1 MAQRDKAL
9 PAAGTSLP
17 TEDVDQAALDAI
29 AEEFLSAI
37 RDGHEPRVD
46 TYVDRYPDAA
56 VQLRELL
63 CSIQMI
69 EQLKSAQT
77 QELRADTAAS
87 SNPLLPPIEQLG
99 DYQVVREIGRG
110 GMGVVFEAMHQS
122 LGRRV
127 AIKVLLH
134 SGLDDSKQLSRFRT
148 EARAAAKLRHSN
160 IVPVF
165 GVGSDGNT
173 HYYVMDFIEGESL
186 KRRIDRLAEQQESP
200 RGRSADEN
208 KHFYQAAEF
217 GNMIAGALAYAH
229 RLGVLHRDIKPANLL
244 VDHAGQCWVADFGL
258 AKLLEQEAITRTG
271 DILGTPQYM
280 PPEAFRGEYDARSE
294 VYALGLTLYELV
306 AMKPAIDGKN
316 AGDILRR
323 ASKGLVNPLRK
334 DAPALPRDLET
345 IILKC
350 LAESPAARYQTAA
363 LLRDDLQRYLSRQP
377 VRARRSGPLIRCI
390 RWTQR
395 QPIVA
400 GLTLTSFA
408 LLLALALVSAA
419 GYFSTRSALN
429 STRQAWQETETAL
442 QDRTEALELADKQQ
456 RRAESNL
463 QVALRAFSEITEDIS
478 ARNIESDL
486 DILGEVADTT
496 VAGVSDA
503 DAAMLHSLLGFF
515 DELSQNNSS
524 HLLKESAQAARYA
537 ADIYVSLGQL
547 ESAGNAYLDAI
558 TRYSSI
564 DGRDDASIRLEQVT
578 LLNQL
583 AVVYSLQGQLADA
596 NDVFE
601 SATELIEL
609 SLELKGNPEAQFQH
623 ARARRLFASLASR
636 SGLDASLRA
645 KDGPPGRPTPG
656 PQGREPRKRGRNP
669 GFQEFRDHMRRSG
682 LRGAATQTLTMMRTR
697 LDEEN
702 VDLAIDA
709 LIRLVD
715 QYPGETKY
723 KSELAHAYRN
733 RAEVLYRQ
741 RQRTAADEAIEKSII
756 AWEELLNA
764 SPESQAIRYGLA
776 STLVVANTLGL
787 HQLRRAVRAH
797 EITMDL
803 LRDSPDLPRYQA
815 LRGRSLEN
823 LAAIQSRAGNDL
835 QADRFLR
842 DATAA
847 YKELHEKSPEISSYA
862 IRLSGCYERQAEA
875 EFQRGNSQI
884 AVGALQTAIEMLTQ
898 ASTGSPKTVATNI
911 ELRRIENKLRRLQSD
926 LRPNLKQ
933 D

>member
-1 MAQRDKAL
+1 MEHRDSAQL
-9 PAAGTSLP
+9 AAGISLSS
-17 TEDVDQAALDAI
+17 EDVDQAALDAI

-37 RDGHEPRVD
+37 RNGHEPSVD
-46 TYVDRYPDAA
+46 SYLDRYPGAA
-56 VQLRELL
+56 DQLRELL
-63 CSIQMI
+63 FSIQMI

-77 QELRADTAAS
+77 QDNESDTEKS
-87 SNPLLPPIEQLG
+87 SSVQLPPIEQLG
-99 DYQVVREIGRG
+99 DYRIVREIGRG

-134 SGLDDSKQLSRFRT
+134 SGLGDNKQLSRFRT

-186 KRRIDRLAEQQESP
+186 KKRIDQLAEQRKRP
-200 RGRSADEN
+200 RGRPSEEN
-208 KHFYQAAEF
+208 NRFHQAAEF
-217 GNMIAGALAYAH
+217 GNMISGALAYAH
-229 RLGVLHRDIKPANLL
+229 QLGVLHRDIKPANLL
-244 VDHAGQCWVADFGL
+244 VDPSGQCWVADFGL
-258 AKLLEQEAITRTG
+258 AKLLEQEAITGTG

-306 AMKPAIDGKN
+306 ALRPAIDGKS
-316 AGDILRR
+316 AGDTLRK
-323 ASKGLVNPLRK
+323 ASKGLVGPLRK
-334 DAPALPRDLET
+334 EATTLPRDLET

-350 LAESPAARYQTAA
+350 LAESPTARYQTAA
-363 LLRDDLQRYLSRQP
+363 LLGDDLRRFLNRQP
-377 VRARRSGPLIRCI
+377 VRARRSGPLIRCV

-395 QPIVA
+395 QPIIA

-408 LLLALALVSAA
+408 LLLALAAVSAF
-419 GYFSTRSALN
+419 GFFTTRSALK
-429 STRQAWQETETAL
+429 STRLAWQETETAL
-442 QDRTEALELADKQQ
+442 QDRTEALELADQQQ

-503 DAAMLHSLLGFF
+503 DAALLNSLLGFF

-524 HLLKESAQAARYA
+524 HLMKDSAQAARYA

-547 ESAGNAYLDAI
+547 ESAGDAYLDAI
-558 TRYSSI
+558 TRYSAI
-564 DGRDDASIRLEQVT
+564 DQQDIGSARLEQVT

-596 NDVFE
+596 NDAFE

-609 SLELKGNPEAQFQH
+609 SPELEDNPEAQFQH

-636 SGLDASLRA
+636 SGLDASLRSGG
-645 KDGPPGRPTPG
+645 GPPGRPPPG
-656 PQGREPRKRGRNP
+656 RDTRKHGRNA
-669 GFQEFRDHMRRSG
+669 GFQEFRDHMRRGG
-682 LRGAATQTLTMMRTR
+682 LRAAATQTLTMMRTR

-702 VDLAIDA
+702 VDLAIGV
-709 LIRLVD
+709 LIQLAN
-715 QYPGETKY
+715 QYPDETKY

-733 RAEVLYRQ
+733 RAEVLHRQ
-741 RQRTAADEAIEKSII
+741 RQRTDADEAIEKSV
-756 AWEELLNA
+756 AVWEDLLKA
-764 SPESQAIRYGLA
+764 SPDSQAIRYGLA

-803 LRDSPDLPRYQA
+803 LRDSPGLPRYQA

-823 LAAIQSRAGNDL
+823 LAAIQARAGNEP
-835 QADRFLR
+835 QAARSLR

-847 YKELHEKSPEISSYA
+847 YKELHAKSPEISSYA

-875 EFQRGNSQI
+875 ELKRGNPL
-884 AVGALQTAIEMLTQ
+884 AALATLQTATEMLKHSNTDSSKTS
-898 ASTGSPKTVATNI
+898 ATGI
-911 ELRRIENKLRRLQSD
+911 ELRRIENKLRRIKTDTRSN
-926 LRPNLKQ
+926 LRQ